1 MMKKTMMEME
11 IDLDKM
17 PLGALSRAQI
27 EKGYKVTRL
36 INEDEELFS
45 QDIGLFSEDVGLIF
59 KDIGLFN
66 RSRYNPPRRAL
77 WHAD

>member
-36 INEDEELFS
+36 INEDKNSFPK
-45 QDIGLFSEDVGLIF
+45 IYGTFP
-59 KDIGLFN
+59 KM
-66 RSRYNPPRRAL
+66 
-77 WHAD
+77 

>member
-36 INEDEELFS
+36 INEDEELFF
-45 QDIGLFSEDVGLIF
+45 QDIGGFFFS
-59 KDIGLFN
+59 KM
-66 RSRYNPPRRAL
+66 
-77 WHAD
+77 